1 MKQICISLFVNTN
14 NDYNKEYIRHIL
26 KQGNSLITIPP
37 SEYEEHKL
45 DEIIKTSKSIVA
57 YFHSKFNTTIKEIDI
72 KFCEFDI
79 DLFCESI
86 KTIVDITFE
95 NVKELSIEQFD
106 ELDINKFD
114 DSDFAKMEVT
124 SLIENVLMKYKYNE
138 PINLIYLISDIFK
151 CTLTSHKLRNGNKRM
166 SSMLLANILY
176 YQGIFLKGSI
186 KYKHEKFWKVNED
199 KFIEFINE
207 YDNICTSNNFD
218 EKDLDLLLKIYQWIY
233 DSVYISLNFNL
244 H

>member
-95 NVKELSIEQFD
+95 NVKELSKEPFDNSDSAKIE
-106 ELDINKFD
+106 I
-114 DSDFAKMEVT
+114 T

-151 CTLTSHKLRNGNKRM
+151 SALTSHKLRNGNKRM

-176 YQGIFLKGSI
+176 YQGIFLKGSV
-186 KYKHEKFWKVNED
+186 KYKCKDFWKINED
-199 KFIEFINE
+199 KFIKFIDE
-207 YDNICTSNNFD
+207 YDNICTSNNFY

-233 DSVYISLNFNL
+233 DSVYISLNFNHL
-244 H
+244 

>member
-1 MKQICISLFVNTN
+1 MKQICISLFINTN
-14 NDYNKEYIRHIL
+14 NDYNKAYIRHIL

-37 SEYEEHKL
+37 SEYEDHKL
-45 DEIIKTSKSIVA
+45 DEIIKTSKPIVA
-57 YFHSKFNTTIKEIDI
+57 YFYSKVYHTTKKIDI

-79 DLFCESI
+79 NLFCESI

-95 NVKELSIEQFD
+95 NVKELSSEPFD
-106 ELDINKFD
+106 NS
-114 DSDFAKMEVT
+114 DSVKIEVT

-151 CTLTSHKLRNGNKRM
+151 STLTSHKLRNGNKRM

-186 KYKHEKFWKVNED
+186 KYKHKEFWKMNED

-207 YDNICTSNNFD
+207 YDRICVSDNFD

-233 DSVYISLNFNL
+233 DSVYISLNFNYL
-244 H
+244 

>member
-1 MKQICISLFVNTN
+1 MKQICISLFINTN
-14 NDYNKEYIRHIL
+14 NEYNKEYIRHIL

-37 SEYEEHKL
+37 SEYEDHKL

-57 YFHSKFNTTIKEIDI
+57 YFHSKFNSTTKEIDI

-95 NVKELSIEQFD
+95 NVKELSTEPFD
-106 ELDINKFD
+106 NS
-114 DSDFAKMEVT
+114 DSAKIEVT

-176 YQGIFLKGSI
+176 YQGIFLKGSV
-186 KYKHEKFWKVNED
+186 KYKRKDFWKINED
-199 KFIEFINE
+199 RFIKFIKE
-207 YDNICTSNNFD
+207 YDRICTSNNFD
-218 EKDLDLLLKIYQWIY
+218 KKDLDLLLKIYQWIY